1 MSKYAK
7 IALFV
12 ALGLA
17 LVLTPH
23 ASNAY
28 YAPTPTANKFS
39 TTVTTGKAS
48 YGAGET
54 IVLSGVVKPYEKG
67 RDLEIIVRDS
77 GNNIAV
83 MESATVNPDGT
94 YSFSIS
100 DTAKWKKDNYKVAAQ
115 YGYDDVDVGTAAFS
129 FDPAGDEKSQA
140 MPEAVPASTE
150 PATIPSWIKSN
161 AKFWS
166 DGTITDKDF
175 VSGIQYM
182 IKQEIIK
189 LPKTT
194 VAKTTSDQIPAWV
207 KSNAK
212 WWADGTI
219 GDSDFVSGLQ
229 FLISQGIIRVR

>member
-1 MSKYAK
+1 MRKHATLA
-7 IALFV
+7 IFV

-17 LVLTPH
+17 LVLSTH
-23 ASNAY
+23 ASYAY

-39 TTVTTGKAS
+39 TTVTPGKTS

-54 IVLSGVVKPYEKG
+54 IVITGTVKPYESG
-67 RDLEIIVRDS
+67 RDLEIIIRDS
-77 GNNIAV
+77 SNNIAA

-94 YSFSIS
+94 YSFSMT

-115 YGYDDVDVGTAAFS
+115 YGYDDVDVGTASFS
-129 FDPAGDEKSQA
+129 FDPAGGKADTA
-140 MPEAVPASTE
+140 PEAAPASSGEITL
-150 PATIPSWIKSN
+150 PPWIKSN

-182 IKQEIIK
+182 IKQGIIK
-189 LPKTT
+189 IPTT
-194 VAKTTSDQIPAWV
+194 APAKTTSDQIPSWV

-219 GDSDFVSGLQ
+219 GDKDFVSGLQ
-229 FLISQGIIRVR
+229 YMISQGIIRV

>member
-7 IALFV
+7 LALFA

-17 LVLTPH
+17 LVLSTN
-23 ASNAY
+23 ASYAY

-39 TTVTTGKAS
+39 TTVTTAKAS
-48 YGAGET
+48 YSSGDT
-54 IVLSGVVKPYEKG
+54 IVISGTVKPYEQG

-77 GNNIAV
+77 SNNIAA
-83 MESATVNPDGT
+83 MESADVNSDGT
-94 YSFSIS
+94 YSFSIT

-115 YGYDDVDVGTAAFS
+115 YGYDDVDVGTTSFS
-129 FDPAGDEKSQA
+129 FDPAGAAKSETV
-140 MPEAVPASTE
+140 PEATPATE
-150 PATIPSWIKSN
+150 PATIPAWIKSS
-161 AKFWS
+161 AKYWS

-175 VSGIQYM
+175 VSGIQYL

-229 FLISQGIIRVR
+229 FLISQGIIRVS

>member
-54 IVLSGVVKPYEKG
+54 IVLSGVVKPYENG
-67 RDLEIIVRDS
+67 RDLQIIIRDS
-77 GNNIAV
+77 ANNIAA
-83 MESATVNPDGT
+83 METASVNPDGT

-115 YGYDDVDVGTAAFS
+115 YGYDDVDVGTASFS
-129 FDPAGDEKSQA
+129 FDPAGKAAVEKA
-140 MPEAVPASTE
+140 DIKADTKTPVKKTVEKKVIKKAEPKKVVKKAVKAVVKETKK
-150 PATIPSWIKSN
+150 A
-161 AKFWS
+161 
-166 DGTITDKDF
+166 
-175 VSGIQYM
+175 
-182 IKQEIIK
+182 
-189 LPKTT
+189 KTT
-194 VAKTTSDQIPAWV
+194 VKAKTTS
-207 KSNAK
+207 K
-212 WWADGTI
+212 
-219 GDSDFVSGLQ
+219 
-229 FLISQGIIRVR
+229 